1 MPNVRKL
8 LPDFSLNNPLYATA
22 TVSVF
27 TVDPTTLMPTQTLAP
42 LYSDPVF
49 ATTIANPQILDGQGK
64 WIQPVFV
71 DQPVIMQIG
80 NTTAANHTTGIEGQ
94 LGAFKSDW
102 VSGLLY
108 VTGDT
113 IRDGLAGTNT
123 SNVYYCAVPH
133 VAGVFATDLAAARWI
148 IYVSATAVAG
158 GVIAAAVAAS
168 LTAVSAA
175 GYLTANQSIT
185 LSGAATGSGATAIP
199 VTLVPTGVGAGS
211 YAKVTVNAAGQV
223 VSGGTLLGAD
233 ITAALGYTPVNASNG
248 TAANLTLTGA
258 STFTSGTFSTTLGV
272 TGNTTVGGTLGVT
285 GASTL
290 TGLLTASGGI
300 SGIGGLAFSLSNNA
314 GNSLLNFAA
323 NNFVQYIPGT
333 SLTLSTP
340 NAAVIG
346 GNTVTLQGTANTSAG
361 LTVAGNLICNGYVQ
375 AIGSTAQS
383 GTSYYLGSGGVVTG
397 AWSVGMGFYC
407 GAQWMGAAGFA
418 TLSDRRAK
426 EDIEDITAAD
436 AHEWLRKGRARRFT
450 VNGKPSAGFIAQED
464 IEAGR
469 GHAVTLIADEDPRF
483 AAETPHAPAGHRLNR
498 DYNHD
503 VAYLTAAL
511 QDCLARIAVLESRL
525 P

>member
-8 LPDFSLNNPLYATA
+8 LSDFSLNNNLYATA

-27 TVDPTTLMPTQTLAP
+27 TVNPTTLMPTQTLAP

-175 GYLTANQSIT
+175 GYLTANQTIT
-185 LSGAATGSGATAIP
+185 LSGAATGSGTTAIP
-199 VTLVPTGVGAGS
+199 VTLVATGVGAGT
-211 YAKVTVNAAGQV
+211 YTKVTVNGAGQATAGGAINATDITGALV
-223 VSGGTLLGAD
+223 TPLPVANGGSGAVTLTNHGILLGSAASPLRALAPN
-233 ITAALGYTPVNASNG
+233 TAGFQLTDGGAGVDPSW
-248 TAANLTLTGA
+248 TAPFFSIDSGNL
-258 STFTSGTFSTTLGV
+258 SGTRVVGTTYTNSSGRPMWIEILGTSTAISTTL
-272 TGNTTVGGTLGVT
+272 
-285 GASTL
+285 A
-290 TGLLTASGGI
+290 
-300 SGIGGLAFSLSNNA
+300 
-314 GNSLLNFAA
+314 
-323 NNFVQYIPGT
+323 
-333 SLTLSTP
+333 
-340 NAAVIG
+340 
-346 GNTVTLQGTANTSAG
+346 
-361 LTVAGNLICNGYVQ
+361 LTVAGRVRVANSTPNNGFSLPVNGIVPAGATYIVSVPT
-375 AIGSTAQS
+375 GS
-383 GTSYYLGSGGVVTG
+383 L
-397 AWSVGMGFYC
+397 
-407 GAQWMGAAGFA
+407 
-418 TLSDRRAK
+418 
-426 EDIEDITAAD
+426 
-436 AHEWLRKGRARRFT
+436 T
-450 VNGKPSAGFIAQED
+450 VNNWE
-464 IEAGR
+464 
-469 GHAVTLIADEDPRF
+469 
-483 AAETPHAPAGHRLNR
+483 ET
-498 DYNHD
+498 
-503 VAYLTAAL
+503 T
-511 QDCLARIAVLESRL
+511 
-525 P
+525 